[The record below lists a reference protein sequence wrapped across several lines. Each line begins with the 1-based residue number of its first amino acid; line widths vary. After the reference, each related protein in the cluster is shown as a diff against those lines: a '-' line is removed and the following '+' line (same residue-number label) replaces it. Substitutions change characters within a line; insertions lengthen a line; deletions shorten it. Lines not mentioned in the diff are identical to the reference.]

1 MSRRFRFST
10 TILLTLAAMIFATG
24 TMRQAHAQTGELN
37 WPSKQFVKPRDLA
50 VGYPC
55 GSGNVCDLDAFMER
69 QHVCALVVLKGG
81 ELVLNR
87 TSFRSDDDPCRSA
100 VERDRYGIASLAK
113 TIVSLLFGL
122 VYDDPGYANPVDLDS
137 KAADILKSA
146 GLPKYDPRVTLRQI
160 LHMASGMEWSEDEI
174 DDTLKIQ
181 VDENAELLGT
191 FATLKDAVKDRLERA
206 RFRDPGTFHYS
217 GFDTQV
223 LGIITEHRLT
233 PEKGFIRGTLDEALE
248 RFFWQRLPM
257 QKNAEWNADF
267 GGHPAAHCCA
277 YMSARDLAT
286 VGDWVLKEY
295 NVGEDAAAEWIRLS
309 VTDTIDASF
318 TCAFQ
323 GTRKNFRFGYHWW
336 VPSEDTQDGFTGIGT
351 QGQYLH
357 VFPEQDVV
365 VVQLSEKLAGDAD
378 TCEAMVVHRLIADHL
393 AEN

>member
-1 MSRRFRFST
+1 
-10 TILLTLAAMIFATG
+10 
-24 TMRQAHAQTGELN
+24 
-37 WPSKQFVKPRDLA
+37 
-50 VGYPC
+50 
-55 GSGNVCDLDAFMER
+55 
-69 QHVCALVVLKGG
+69 
-81 ELVLNR
+81 
-87 TSFRSDDDPCRSA
+87 